1 VPQWFRALSSGERR
15 TFWACFGG
23 WAVDAMDVQMY
34 AVALPTLI
42 SLWSLSKTQAGALG
56 TVALLVSSVGGWIA
70 GIMADRMGRVR
81 VLKIMIVWFSAFT
94 FLSGFASSFGEFLAA
109 RSMQG
114 LGFGGEWA
122 AGAVLI
128 AETVPARFRGKAVA
142 AVQSGWSVGY
152 GAAVLVFTLLFNL
165 LPPEV
170 AWRGLFFVS
179 VIPGLM
185 VLWICQGIKEPDVY
199 RQSRQIALAA
209 RGKEPFW
216 AIFHPQL
223 IRRTGFAALL
233 TMGILG
239 GNFTVLTWLPTY
251 LNVVRHLTY
260 TNTGLF
266 LVVNIAGSFIGY
278 ILGGYCSDAIGR
290 RRAFFLF
297 AVLATLTVVA
307 YTQLATSA
315 VAILVLGFPLG
326 FFQSAMNAGVGA
338 FLAELFPTRLRGTAQ
353 GFTYN
358 AGRGIGAL
366 FPTLVGLGSDSLGL
380 GLAVCIAA
388 AAAYSLVG
396 MASLMLP
403 ETRGKVLEATS

>member
-1 VPQWFRALSSGERR
+1 MPQWFRALAPGERR

-42 SLWSLSKTQAGALG
+42 SVWALSKTQAGALG

-70 GIMADRMGRVR
+70 GIMADRLGRVR

-94 FLSGFASSFGEFLAA
+94 FLSGFATSYGEFLTV
-109 RSMQG
+109 RSLQG

-122 AGAVLI
+122 AGAVLM
-128 AETVPARFRGKAVA
+128 AETVPAQFRGKAVA
-142 AVQSGWSVGY
+142 AVQSGWSMGY

-165 LPPEV
+165 LPPET
-170 AWRGLFFVS
+170 AWRWLFFIS
-179 VIPGLM
+179 VVPGLM
-185 VLWICQGIKEPDVY
+185 VLWACHGLKEPEVY
-199 RQSRQIALAA
+199 RRSRELAA
-209 RGKEPFW
+209 ASESSEPFW
-216 AIFHPQL
+216 AIFRFQIL
-223 IRRTGFAALL
+223 RRTGFAALL
-233 TMGILG
+233 SMGILG
-239 GNFTVLTWLPTY
+239 GNYTVLTWLPTY

-266 LVVNIAGSFIGY
+266 LVVNIAGSFLGY
-278 ILGGYCSDAIGR
+278 ISGGYCSDALGR
-290 RRAFFLF
+290 RRAFVLF
-297 AVLATLTVVA
+297 AILATLTVVA

-315 VAILVLGFPLG
+315 GAILILGFPLG
-326 FFQSAMNAGVGA
+326 FFQSAMNAGVGS

-358 AGRGIGAL
+358 AGRGVGAL

-380 GLAVCIAA
+380 GSAVCIAA
-388 AAAYSLVG
+388 AVAYALVG
-396 MASLMLP
+396 IASYMLP
-403 ETRGKVLEATS
+403 ETRGKILEATN